1 MVKEYVLRGDK
12 HVNMQIIPVG
22 HVGRTHKITMGGW
35 KITSCTEV
43 ENESN

>member
-1 MVKEYVLRGDK
+1 MVNEYVYRGDK
-12 HVNMQIIPVG
+12 HVHMQIIPPG

-35 KITSCTEV
+35 KITSWTEV